1 MNNTDLKLH
10 FDYVD
15 SDGNGRIDKDEFMR
29 LVERLGLKRS
39 DDIVELAFASID
51 TDENGTI
58 DFPEFRAWLEKEA
71 VAGEDDAGLEI
82 PPHAH

>member
-1 MNNTDLKLH
+1 MAENDIRAH
-10 FDYVD
+10 FDYAD

-29 LVERLGLKRS
+29 LIVRLGLKRP
-39 DDIVELAFASID
+39 DGVVDLAFASID

-58 DFPEFRAWLEKEA
+58 DFPEFRAWLEKTSAAEA
-71 VAGEDDAGLEI
+71 SSGDEL